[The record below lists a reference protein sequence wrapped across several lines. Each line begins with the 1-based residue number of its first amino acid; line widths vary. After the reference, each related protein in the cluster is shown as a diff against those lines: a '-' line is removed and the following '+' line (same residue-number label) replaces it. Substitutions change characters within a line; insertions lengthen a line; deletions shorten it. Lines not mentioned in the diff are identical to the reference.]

1 MLYLIVYNDTGLVKI
16 LLHPGCTLPT
26 LLGLLSDYLSRFV
39 VDAMFIKVVDQLW
52 NPNTT
57 INMYVHIQVSGFRET
72 SLGTMQTNFIS
83 VDLRMYAYA
92 HLTV

>member
-39 VDAMFIKVVDQLW
+39 VDAMLIKVVDQLW
-52 NPNTT
+52 NPDSYSPNHT
-57 INMYVHIQVSGFRET
+57 
-72 SLGTMQTNFIS
+72 LGIRRMV
-83 VDLRMYAYA
+83 VDTGCYKGKKLENK
-92 HLTV
+92 L